1 MPRKTKPSTYRL
13 TFYADPAGGRGM
25 DVATLAF
32 ERAAA
37 LAVVEGTSVKNEDDG
52 LVLVEILLN
61 VSSVTQAR
69 KAADAAV
76 GAVSARW
83 DTDAVDLRPA

>member
-1 MPRKTKPSTYRL
+1 
-13 TFYADPAGGRGM
+13 M
-25 DVATLAF
+25 DVATLPF
-32 ERAAA
+32 ERAAG
-37 LAVVEGTSVKNEDDG
+37 LTVVEGTSVKNEDDG

-83 DTDAVDLRPA
+83 DRNLSTYVRCSRGAPCSVQ